1 MVKAILFDFDGVL
14 TIDATG
20 SQSICNYVCKE
31 INMDMLELV
40 KKIKCKG
47 YKTAM
52 VTDNKADRI
61 EKITEHFAFEKIFD
75 VIVVSANIGSG
86 KDKEDIF
93 IRTMEKLKVTADE
106 CVFIDNQQNNLLIS
120 EKLGMKVIFYNH
132 EEKNIDRLQKQLV
145 SLGLNF

>member
-31 INMDMLELV
+31 TNVDMELFKSEYKKYNNDLLYGKLAHEDIWDKVCGGIGTKISIEILKASFINTPINMDMLELV

-75 VIVVSANIGSG
+75 VIVV
-86 KDKEDIF
+86 
-93 IRTMEKLKVTADE
+93 
-106 CVFIDNQQNNLLIS
+106 
-120 EKLGMKVIFYNH
+120 
-132 EEKNIDRLQKQLV
+132 
-145 SLGLNF
+145 